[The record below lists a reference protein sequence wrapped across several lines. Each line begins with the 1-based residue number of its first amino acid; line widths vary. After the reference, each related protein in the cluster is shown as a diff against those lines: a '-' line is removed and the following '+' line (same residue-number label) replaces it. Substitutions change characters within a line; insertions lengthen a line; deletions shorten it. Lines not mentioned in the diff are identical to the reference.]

1 MIKCKNGEVKIKV
14 EDVPSAMSDLAKIVR
29 ALTKM
34 PDVTRADIEFAV
46 GLGFKTEEEIQ
57 EELGKK
63 LEELMDKFNSFFA
76 EVFERGEDE

>member
-29 ALTKM
+29 ELTKM
-34 PDVTRADIEFAV
+34 PGITKADIEFAV
-46 GLGFKTEEEIQ
+46 GLGFKTEEEIH

-63 LEELMDKFNSFFA
+63 IGELMDKLSSFFV
-76 EVFERGEDE
+76 EVSERGEDE